1 SHLFPADRAG
11 APDPEDRLPA
21 DHPGDHGHRRDVE
34 GFPDRVD
41 PVLPDSAGRARR
53 GGEPAAGADPVGA
66 VARRGAARAVPLR
79 LPARLAARRVDG
91 AARVRRDGDRGAV
104 HGGTILH
111 PRGAGVLYHDAHL
124 AAAALRADVRRDPG
138 DVAAWAGSVSRG
150 RSAGADR
157 RALAAGGRELTI
169 CHEVGAELAPP
180 MTAQVSYRKV

>member
-1 SHLFPADRAG
+1 
-11 APDPEDRLPA
+11 
-21 DHPGDHGHRRDVE
+21 
-34 GFPDRVD
+34 
-41 PVLPDSAGRARR
+41 
-53 GGEPAAGADPVGA
+53 
-66 VARRGAARAVPLR
+66 
-79 LPARLAARRVDG
+79 
-91 AARVRRDGDRGAV
+91 

-138 DVAAWAGSVSRG
+138 DVAAGAGAVSRG

-180 MTAQVSYRKV
+180 MTAQVELSKGVSGRRRRAEPHPWPLSMHGEGKRGRGLRGEVSPASATYASQFR